1 MIRMQ
6 KNNMKNI
13 VVLKNLPSNI
23 VDEAIVILKANKN
36 AKKFQYVESNT
47 SVDFEE
53 SRKSSDYVIREAEAV
68 IANYISKIENNKK
81 MRYKNRDFNRKYNRL
96 KKYSI
101 CISIFFLF
109 CIIKILISN

>member
-1 MIRMQ
+1 MQ

-23 VDEAIVILKANKN
+23 VDEAIVILKTNKN
-36 AKKFQYVESNT
+36 AKKLQYVENNT

-53 SRKSSDYVIREAEAV
+53 TGNTSDYVIREAESV
-68 IANYISKIENNKK
+68 IANYISKIENSKK
-81 MRYKNRDFNRKYNRL
+81 IKYKNRDINKKYNRL

-101 CISIFFLF
+101 CISIVFLLS
-109 CIIKILISN
+109 IVKILISN